1 MSTLKHKGSI
11 IAASNMAALML
22 ITGCVVVPLPAST
35 PKPESIQ
42 VNATRT
48 DREITTFLPR
58 EIALDYIR
66 SHPSQNQCLV
76 VEAGIQWFNGQ
87 TYPFSEL
94 EVVES
99 QAETNREY
107 FIWLLR
113 NTSGEQQL
121 LCTWNHLTSQES
133 EKLLTV
139 LVSLGV
145 RYS

>member
-1 MSTLKHKGSI
+1 VNALKHKGSI
-11 IAASNMAALML
+11 IATANVTALVF
-22 ITGCVVVPLPAST
+22 IAGCVVVPLPTST
-35 PKPESIQ
+35 TEPEAIV

-66 SHPSQNQCLV
+66 SHPSQNRCVV
-76 VEAGIQWFNGQ
+76 VEQGIQWFNGQ

-94 EVVES
+94 EVIES

-113 NTSGEQQL
+113 NTAGEQQL
-121 LCTWNHLTSQES
+121 LCTWNHLTSEES

-139 LVSLGV
+139 LVSLGA

>member
-1 MSTLKHKGSI
+1 VSALKHKGST
-11 IAASNMAALML
+11 IAVANMAALAL
-22 ITGCVVVPLPAST
+22 AAGCVIVPLPTSI
-35 PKPESIQ
+35 PEPESIV

-48 DREITTFLPR
+48 DREITTFLPQ

-66 SHPSQNQCLV
+66 SHPSQNRCV
-76 VEAGIQWFNGQ
+76 VIEGGVQWFDGQ
-87 TYPFSEL
+87 TYAFSEL

-99 QAETNREY
+99 QSETNREY

-113 NTSGEQQL
+113 DTPGEQQL
-121 LCTWNHLTSQES
+121 LCNWHHLTAQES

-139 LVSLGV
+139 LVSLGA